1 MNVDAHSFDNNQGA
15 MNSCFGHNKT
25 RANHRLSFNAEP
37 SLTFPSGEEGKAAAV
52 DAAKTFD
59 GCDFGE
65 SSGSLVPA
73 GGSRSFKCITH
84 ANSSMKVKLTSG
96 EADDGGFFLFSLFG
110 DHASKR
116 LPLPSG
122 FKGIDAEFVAE
133 VDKGV
138 DKGWT
143 IKRIV
148 SELILLCSADE
159 AKKLRAPTKDKTRH
173 AGAR

>member
-84 ANSSMKVKLTSG
+84 ANSSMKVKLMSG
-96 EADDGGFFLFSLFG
+96 EADDGGFFLFSLLG

-116 LPLPSG
+116 RRQG
-122 FKGIDAEFVAE
+122 R
-133 VDKGV
+133 
-138 DKGWT
+138 GWT
-143 IKRIV
+143 KAGQSNGLFPSLYFCV
-148 SELILLCSADE
+148 V
-159 AKKLRAPTKDKTRH
+159 PTKR
-173 AGAR
+173 RS